1 VKCTHGATVGQLD
14 DEMLFYLRTRGIGK
28 DEAELMLQYAF
39 ANDILERI
47 EVVTLRE
54 MLEGQFLSARYE
66 PAGKVR

>member
-28 DEAELMLQYAF
+28 NEAEAMLQYAF

-47 EVVTLRE
+47 EVAPLRE
-54 MLEGQFLSARYE
+54 MLEQRFLSTRYASTGE
-66 PAGKVR
+66 VR